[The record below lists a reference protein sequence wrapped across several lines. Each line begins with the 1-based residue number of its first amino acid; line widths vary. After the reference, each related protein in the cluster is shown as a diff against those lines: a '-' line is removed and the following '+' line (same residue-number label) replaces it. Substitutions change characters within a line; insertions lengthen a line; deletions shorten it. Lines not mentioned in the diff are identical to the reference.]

1 MFKILFCVALVWFHT
16 SQIISGTEFQSDL
29 FDDLDGPN
37 FLREDEGQIYN
48 DDEPDY
54 DKNSAIT
61 KRVAADEYVTTNPS
75 KRTKMFCKVTA
86 HSTGIITKKWNANK
100 PPIRIPIP
108 PNICRPFPTFVEL
121 QKPTHDQYSPNVVI
135 LHRCLGGCIGSQQLL
150 NCTVKRQEE
159 VVIQVLKINDLK
171 LVNIT
176 VYNHTACGCDCITRQ
191 SECDAKIH
199 NFVQDQCK
207 CECKQDKSSSCDST
221 KMSWKEK
228 TCKCE
233 CNSAPKICDKSPN
246 QEWNAD
252 LCECDC
258 KQKVKDR
265 CTRKGKALNK
275 KTCECDC
282 PTPRPRCSPGESFL
296 KYNCTCVP
304 NSVVTK

>member
-1 MFKILFCVALVWFHT
+1 MFKLLSLLLSLSVSSSLWL
-16 SQIISGTEFQSDL
+16 SPWL
-29 FDDLDGPN
+29 
-37 FLREDEGQIYN
+37 LRPSCLSTLNEGN
-48 DDEPDY
+48 
-54 DKNSAIT
+54 
-61 KRVAADEYVTTNPS
+61 
-75 KRTKMFCKVTA
+75 M
-86 HSTGIITKKWNANK
+86 
-100 PPIRIPIP
+100 
-108 PNICRPFPTFVEL
+108 
-121 QKPTHDQYSPNVVI
+121 
-135 LHRCLGGCIGSQQLL
+135 CLSFSGSQQLL

-176 VYNHTACGCDCITRQ
+176 VYNHTACGCDCIKRQ

-199 NFVQDQCK
+199 DFEQDHCK
-207 CECKQDKSSSCDST
+207 CKCKQDNSSSCDST

-252 LCECDC
+252 ICECDC
-258 KQKVKDR
+258 KRKVKVR
-265 CTRKGKALNK
+265 CARKGKALNK

-282 PTPRPRCSPGESFL
+282 PTPQPSCPPGESFL